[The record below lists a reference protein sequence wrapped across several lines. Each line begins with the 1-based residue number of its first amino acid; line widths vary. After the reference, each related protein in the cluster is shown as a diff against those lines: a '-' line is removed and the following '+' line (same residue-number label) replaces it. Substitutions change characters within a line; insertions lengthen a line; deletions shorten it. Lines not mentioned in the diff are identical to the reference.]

1 MSKEKFSYYRGE
13 QFVVWQQ
20 KFSVEEF
27 AQEFNISSYS
37 AMKILLNMESA
48 GLINETNKPGIFQ
61 SCIPKA
67 RNANEANAEIHQLLG
82 AATRYVRD
90 FGSADAAL
98 MAKAL
103 FITKK
108 QASQL
113 LKTMASIGIVE
124 EKLMYQAMTED
135 DVCAQGKN
143 WYHPFASSVQL
154 LDSEGLNQIIFHSSS
169 DAIYPEVEKYV
180 IKTGSVSAAQIQ
192 RQFRIGYVRAA
203 RLLDDLEE
211 AGVIGPANGALP
223 RRVFRKPPIDFDMNE
238 KEADDKSDLRG

>member
-20 KFSVEEF
+20 KFSTEEF
-27 AQEFNISSYS
+27 AQEFNISPYS

-48 GLINETNKPGIFQ
+48 GLINETNTPGTFK

-67 RNANEANAEIHQLLG
+67 SNANEANAEMHQLLG

-90 FGSADAAL
+90 FGSTDATL

-108 QASQL
+108 QAGQL
-113 LKTMASIGIVE
+113 LKTMAAVGIVE
-124 EKLMYQAMTED
+124 QKPMYQAMTEE
-135 DVCAQGKN
+135 DVRAQGKN
-143 WYHPFASSVQL
+143 WYHPFTSSVQL
-154 LDSEGLNQIIFHSSS
+154 LDSEGLNQMVFHASG

-180 IKTGSVSAAQIQ
+180 IQTGSASAAQLQ
-192 RQFRIGYVRAA
+192 RQFHIGYARAA
-203 RLLDDLEE
+203 RLLDNLEE
-211 AGVIGPANGALP
+211 AGVIGPANGPLP
-223 RRVFRKPPIDFDMNE
+223 RQVFRKPPIDFDMGGN
-238 KEADDKSDLRG
+238 EADDKRNLQE